1 MQKWLKIIRSAIRGD
16 EHDFTTGSINYAIV
30 MLAIPM
36 MLEMAMESIFALV
49 DTLYVG
55 RVGVEALTTVGLTEV
70 MMTLVYS
77 VAIGLSI
84 APMSMVARFIGE
96 KDEVNAARAARQSIW
111 ISLALSFLI
120 GIPGFIY
127 AENLLRLMGA
137 SDAVVA
143 EGLNYTRI
151 MFASNIVIMLI
162 FLLNGILRGAGE
174 AAKAMRVLWLS
185 NGINLILD
193 PILIFGFGPFPEMG
207 VTGAAVATC
216 IGRGIGVVYQLYIL
230 FGGFSIIKLG
240 LGKWGLDKEM
250 LGRLAKIAS
259 NGAFQYLIASASWVF
274 LMRIISDFGDAAVA
288 GYTVAI
294 RLIIFTLLPAWGL
307 ANATATFVGQNLG
320 AKQPERAETG
330 VWRAA
335 RVTVIYMFLVGM
347 TYAIGA
353 PWLVRAF
360 TSDPEAIAPGVL
372 ALRIFGCGYVLFG
385 YGMILIQSFNGSGD
399 TRTPT
404 LINFVSFWMIEI
416 PLGYF
421 LGSYLGYGVA
431 GVCSSVIIAEAVL
444 SIISYFMFKRGKWKK
459 TIV

>member
-1 MQKWLKIIRSAIRGD
+1 MQRWIKIIRSAIRGD

-36 MLEMAMESIFALV
+36 MLEMGMESIFALV

-96 KDEVNAARAARQSIW
+96 KDEVNAARSARQSIW
-111 ISLALSFLI
+111 IALGLSVLI
-120 GIPGFIY
+120 GVPGFIY
-127 AENLLRLMGA
+127 AEDLLRLMGA
-137 SDAVVA
+137 SEAVIT
-143 EGLNYTRI
+143 EGLAYTQI
-151 MFASNIVIMLI
+151 MFASNVVIMLI

-174 AAKAMRVLWLS
+174 AASAMRVLWLS

-193 PILIFGFGPFPEMG
+193 PILIFGLGPIPAMG

-216 IGRGIGVVYQLYIL
+216 TGRGIGVGYQLYIL
-230 FGGFSIIKLG
+230 FGGSSAIKLG

-250 LGRLAKIAS
+250 LLRLAKIAY

-320 AKQPERAETG
+320 AKQPARAETG

-335 RVTVIYMFLVGM
+335 KVTTWYMLLVGAI
-347 TYAIGA
+347 YVIGA
-353 PWLVRAF
+353 PWLVSAF
-360 TSDPEAIAPGVL
+360 TTDPEAIRPGIQ
-372 ALRIFGCGYVLFG
+372 ALRIFGVGYVFFG
-385 YGMILIQSFNGSGD
+385 YGLVLVQSFNGSGD

-404 LINFVSFWMIEI
+404 LINFVTFWIIEI

-421 LGSYLGYGVA
+421 LGSHLGYGVA
-431 GVCSSVIIAEAVL
+431 GVCLSVVIAEGILSLIAYVL
-444 SIISYFMFKRGKWKK
+444 FKRGTWK
-459 TIV
+459 TTVV